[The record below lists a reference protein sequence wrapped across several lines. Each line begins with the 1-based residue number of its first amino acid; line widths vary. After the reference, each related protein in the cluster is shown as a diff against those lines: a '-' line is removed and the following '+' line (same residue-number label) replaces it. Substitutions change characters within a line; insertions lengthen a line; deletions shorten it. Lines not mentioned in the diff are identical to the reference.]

1 MTRIRYETDT
11 IIDRPIDDVFARL
24 ADLDGYAGW
33 MHRSGLFRRTG
44 KTAAGEMGVGAAY
57 FDATWMGTFRGQ
69 VTEYDPPTRIAFR
82 ETLRMFGTEMME
94 ARPAYRLEAD
104 GERTKVHHLAEG
116 DLFGLMRLMKPIASL
131 MARSERSRTV
141 ASLKRSLESS

>member
-1 MTRIRYETDT
+1 MEWIAWYNTD
-11 IIDRPIDDVFARL
+11 RL
-24 ADLDGYAGW
+24 HEWL
-33 MHRSGLFRRTG
+33 
-44 KTAAGEMGVGAAY
+44 
-57 FDATWMGTFRGQ
+57 GTSPP

-116 DLFGLMRLMKPIASL
+116 DLFGLMRLMKPIAAL